1 MLQNRRFPALASR
14 SGFEAAVSVSL
25 SLSLAA
31 ARSSTAPCNSV
42 SAGRSG
48 MVVLKLLAAVSVCV

>member
-1 MLQNRRFPALASR
+1 MLQNRGFPALASR
-14 SGFEAAVSVSL
+14 SGFEAAVSV